1 MQYGLACG
9 VYFDAVH
16 KACLRLFVWLCDA
29 ELLQLPEHTTGLI
42 ESPNQYFD
50 LSRTMRKTGEAPR
63 AQQRATTAPTQYTA
77 PRPDAEARAP
87 APAAGLTV

>member
-16 KACLRLFVWLCDA
+16 KACCCLFVWLCGTEA
-29 ELLQLPEHTTGLI
+29 LQLPEHTTGLI

-63 AQQRATTAPTQYTA
+63 AQQRATAAPAQQHTAP
-77 PRPDAEARAP
+77 PRPDTETH